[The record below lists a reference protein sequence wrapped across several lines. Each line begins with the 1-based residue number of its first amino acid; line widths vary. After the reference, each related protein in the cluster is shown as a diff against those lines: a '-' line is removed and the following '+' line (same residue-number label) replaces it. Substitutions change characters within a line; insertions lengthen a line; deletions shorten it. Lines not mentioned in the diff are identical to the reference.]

1 MLQFFLNYLI
11 NTFTFII
18 KSIHKKIVF
27 AHFLNKIAL
36 SLRKLPQQINFQYY
50 KQQLKKHRQIFSIVV
65 RYF

>member
-18 KSIHKKIVF
+18 KSTHKKKIIF
-27 AHFLNKIAL
+27 AHFLNKIAF

-50 KQQLKKHRQIFSIVV
+50 KQQVKK
-65 RYF
+65 